1 VRAWRKANGKVEGT
15 VLVIDDDETVLDI
28 VRLTLQPVGL
38 TVVSASSG
46 REGLAALDSI
56 KPDVVVLDVLMP
68 EMNGWDV
75 CRQIRAQSEVPV
87 LFVTVQT
94 GDGYVVHGLEQGADD
109 FLTKPFDIDELRARV
124 IALVGRARLAAGQKA
139 SGTQMH

>member
-28 VRLTLQPVGL
+28 VRLALQPVGL

-46 REGLAALDSI
+46 REGLAALESVN
-56 KPDVVVLDVLMP
+56 PDLVMLDVLMP

-75 CRQIRAQSEVPV
+75 CRQIRARSEVPV

-94 GDGYVVHGLEQGADD
+94 GEGYVVHGLEQGADD
-109 FLTKPFDIDELRARV
+109 FLAKPFDIDELRARV
-124 IALVGRARLAAGQKA
+124 IALVRRARLAEGQNA